1 MGLRLGL
8 SSHNP
13 VLSARM
19 KSEPARVRHQGPPMN
34 MTAQTLNPEVLG
46 SLLDRLGREAAEYRF
61 EVAPNPCVG
70 AAVLAAG
77 EVVGVG
83 YHETYG
89 GPHAE
94 IQALAAA
101 AASGVSQADWDTIV
115 VTLEPCSTTGK
126 TPPCVQAILESGVQ
140 NVVVSQLD
148 PNPDHEGR
156 GLHML
161 EEAGLQVRVMD
172 GTSLL
177 KEVSPHFLRWVAN
190 ERVRRPRPWM
200 IAKWAQT
207 MTGQLS
213 PPADVG
219 RGRWISGPESLE
231 EVHLL
236 RAKVDAMVTGVGTI
250 LADNPRLSV
259 RPPGK
264 TNCPPARII
273 LDAWLRTPTD
283 ARLFDK
289 PNKGESAGP
298 VIIMCLPGSN
308 AVRWRALEKAG
319 AQIVEIRGEDRKHL
333 RLLDVQYWMARNGY
347 RRVLL
352 ETGPTLLRHYLKSG
366 LVDQVRMIT
375 GSVRGGFGE
384 SLADWIQEAKL
395 KQPLMRECGSD
406 SVMEAFLNLEY

>member
-1 MGLRLGL
+1 
-8 SSHNP
+8 
-13 VLSARM
+13 
-19 KSEPARVRHQGPPMN
+19 MN

-46 SLLDRLGREAAEYRF
+46 SLLDRLGREAAQFRF

-83 YHETYG
+83 FHQTYG

-94 IQALAAA
+94 VQAIAAA
-101 AASGVSQADWDTIV
+101 RASGVPEADWDTIV

-126 TPPCVQAILESGVQ
+126 TPPCVQAILETGIQ

-161 EEAGLQVRVMD
+161 EDAGLQVRIMD
-172 GTSLL
+172 GISRL
-177 KEVSPHFLRWVAN
+177 EDVSPHFLRWVAN

-207 MTGQLS
+207 MTGQMT

-219 RGRWISGPESLE
+219 EGRWISGPESLK
-231 EVHLL
+231 EVQIL
-236 RAKVDAMVTGVGTI
+236 RGKVDAMVTGVGTV
-250 LADNPRLSV
+250 LTDDPRLTV
-259 RPPGK
+259 RPPGNIK
-264 TNCPPARII
+264 SPPARII
-273 LDAWLRTPTD
+273 LDSWLRTPTD
-283 ARLFDK
+283 ARLFAK
-289 PNKGESAGP
+289 PGEGESAGP
-298 VIIMCLPGSN
+298 VYLLCLPGSN

-319 AQIVEIRGEDRKHL
+319 ATIVPIRGEDRQHL
-333 RLLDVQYWMARNGY
+333 RLLDVQSWLSAQGFN
-347 RRVLL
+347 RVLL
-352 ETGPTLLRHYLKSG
+352 ETGPTLLRRYLESG

-375 GSVRGGFGE
+375 GNVRGGMGE

-395 KQPLMRECGSD
+395 KQHMMRECGSD
-406 SVMEAFLNLEY
+406 SVMEAFLTLDF